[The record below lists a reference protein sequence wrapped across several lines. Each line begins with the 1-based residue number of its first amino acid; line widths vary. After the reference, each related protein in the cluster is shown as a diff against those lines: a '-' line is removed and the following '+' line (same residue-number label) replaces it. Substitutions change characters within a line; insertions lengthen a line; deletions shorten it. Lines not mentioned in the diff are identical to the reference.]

1 VRTFRL
7 TLIAAL
13 LVAACAAPAAD
24 ATLPKF
30 KDTTIVLGK
39 SIGGVK
45 LGASAAAVKK
55 AWGSAGAQFGQ
66 TSRLFR
72 VKGDT
77 NGTSGEGAVAYTGNK
92 VSSVSLTAPVGAKGR
107 IYKAPFTTPR
117 TSKGIGLGSS
127 VAKLLKAYPK
137 VKETKGS
144 TYITVPGTGR
154 ISTTIQFNADDRR
167 IFMITIEIL
176 PAD

>member
-1 VRTFRL
+1 MRAFRT
-7 TLIAAL
+7 TLLAAV

-30 KDTTIVLGK
+30 KDKTIVFGK
-39 SIGGVK
+39 SLGGVK
-45 LGASAAAVKK
+45 LGSSPAAVKK
-55 AWGSAGAQFGQ
+55 AWGSAGALFGE

-92 VSSVSLTAPVGAKGR
+92 VSSISLTAPIGAKGR
-107 IYKAPFTTPR
+107 TFKPPFTTPR
-117 TSKGIGLGSS
+117 TSKRIGLGST
-127 VAKLLKAYPK
+127 VAQLLKAYPK

-144 TYITVPGTGR
+144 TYISIPGAGR
-154 ISTTIQFNADDRR
+154 ITTTIQFNSDDRR
-167 IFMITIEIL
+167 IFAITIEIL